1 MKVYHFDGLDECLTE
16 DELGSLLEARFGA
29 RANEFLLAGER
40 EYPYLAILVND
51 GYSAMVYFPED
62 RESMFQ
68 AIGANTALSADGTSV
83 FYSGNKTKR
92 WKSGTNS
99 SYPSPWQKRQHWSSS
114 LHCRCQP
121 AWNGPSNDKV

>member
-29 RANEFLLAGER
+29 RANEFLLAGDS

-68 AIGANTALSADGTSV
+68 AIGGNTALSVGETSV
-83 FYSGNKTKR
+83 FYSGTPDQEMEVWNEFVLPFALAKEAALEFFATL
-92 WKSGTNS
+92 SMPTCVE
-99 SYPSPWQKRQHWSSS
+99 WSK
-114 LHCRCQP
+114 Q
-121 AWNGPSNDKV
+121 